1 MYNYHKKTE
10 VVIDGKKDTHNFLEI
25 EYCKN
30 GDLYDFM
37 RSFTNYHASIASFS
51 KGLLYNNIG
60 LLRQLYI

>member
-1 MYNYHKKTE
+1 MYDYHKKTE
-10 VVIDGKKDTHNFLEI
+10 VVIDGKKAEHNFLEI

-37 RSFTNYHASIASFS
+37 RSFTNYHTTLGSFS

-60 LLRQLYI
+60 LLR